1 MGVREHFSPKSKIEE
16 GFIAQKAC
24 DGKPYLATTKRT
36 GRKPR
41 ASRTSLGM
49 TAKGKDKGERQER
62 KTREKDKRERQERG
76 GPRRPVAWV
85 ATDETAK
92 AAASRR
98 TPKRE
103 EDGRKELWRGG
114 SCGPAPRPGR
124 GKRQGGPYN
133 GKPKSTVPSSLR
145 AGRSD
150 CATKRVS
157 R

>member
-62 KTREKDKRERQERG
+62 KTREKDKREAVRVGPLLGWRRMKPQKRRQ
-76 GPRRPVAWV
+76 
-85 ATDETAK
+85 
-92 AAASRR
+92 AAALQSERR
-98 TPKRE
+98 MG
-103 EDGRKELWRGG
+103 GRN
-114 SCGPAPRPGR
+114 CGVAGVAARLPDRVGVNARAGPTMANPRAQSLRPSGQA
-124 GKRQGGPYN
+124 GV
-133 GKPKSTVPSSLR
+133 TVPQS
-145 AGRSD
+145 
-150 CATKRVS
+150 V
-157 R
+157 